1 MIELLH
7 RVYLNSTRSLEVA
20 FLSFSSQKFINSDN
34 EEKKLLKS
42 GSSIIYLK
50 TKEQYVISIVITCT
64 HIIKKIKIKV

>member
-20 FLSFSSQKFINSDN
+20 FLSFSSQKFINSD

-50 TKEQYVISIVITCT
+50 TKLKNNTLFL
-64 HIIKKIKIKV
+64 

>member
-42 GSSIIYLK
+42 SSSIIYLK
-50 TKEQYVISIVITCT
+50 TKEQYIISIVITST
-64 HIIKKIKIKV
+64 HIIKKLK